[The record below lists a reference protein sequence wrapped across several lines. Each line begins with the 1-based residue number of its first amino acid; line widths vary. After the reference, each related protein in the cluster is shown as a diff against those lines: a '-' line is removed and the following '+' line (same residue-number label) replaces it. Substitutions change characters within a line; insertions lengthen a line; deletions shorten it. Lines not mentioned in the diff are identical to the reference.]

1 MPKAIEMLRED
12 HEKVK
17 GLFKQFE
24 QTESNGKKEIVATTL
39 KELEIHT
46 ALEEQ
51 IFYPAAREA
60 LEEESEETDIMDE
73 AWEEHH
79 VVKLVA
85 AELKKMRPNDERYDA
100 KFTVMAEN
108 VKHHIEEEESELF
121 PKLEGHIDEEA
132 LGEQMMAR
140 KEKLQQRP
148 GSASRPRTAKAK
160 TRSTTGTSKRKTGRG
175 KKSRSRA
182 AGGRRY

>member
-1 MPKAIEMLRED
+1 MPKAIKMLRED

-17 GLFKQFE
+17 GLFQQFE
-24 QTESNGKKEIVATTL
+24 QSESNGKKEIVATTL
-39 KELEIHT
+39 QELEIHT
-46 ALEEQ
+46 ALEEE
-51 IFYPAAREA
+51 IFYPAARQA

-100 KFTVMAEN
+100 KFTVMAES

-140 KEKLQQRP
+140 KEKLRQRP
-148 GSASRPRTAKAK
+148 ASASRSRTTKAK
-160 TRSTTGTSKRKTGRG
+160 TGSRTGTRGKRKPGGG
-175 KKSRSRA
+175 KKRRSRA
-182 AGGRRY
+182 AGGRR